1 MTLYARS
8 DVLQTSVPRT
18 AGGCGEAHGRPT
30 PKGAPVKIWAL
41 NCPPCENHLRSDDQ
55 WSATVSGIPETPD
68 EQEVRE
74 DQEKRGQRALEN
86 ATGTALQKLGDLPE
100 VMAQIAQQN
109 GTNQQMML
117 AMLTALVDKG
127 IISVPA
133 AVMPAPVP
141 ASEPEDVPDLN
152 AMSLNELREFAR
164 EREIKTTRAKEDQI
178 QLILAH
184 FAERV

>member
-18 AGGCGEAHGRPT
+18 AGGCGDSHGRPT
-30 PKGAPVKIWAL
+30 PKGAPVKVWAL
-41 NCPPCENHLRSDDQ
+41 SCPQCEGFLLHDDQ

-68 EQEVRE
+68 EKEIRE

-127 IISVPA
+127 IISVP
-133 AVMPAPVP
+133 VP
-141 ASEPEDVPDLN
+141 AVAAAAPEPEDLPDFN
-152 AMSLNELREFAR
+152 AMGIRELQDFAR

-178 QLILAH
+178 QLILDH
-184 FAERV
+184 FAGHGA

>member
-8 DVLQTSVPRT
+8 DVLLTSVPLT
-18 AGGCGEAHGRPT
+18 AGGCGTDHGRPT

-41 NCPPCENHLRSDDQ
+41 NCPRCENHLRTSDQ
-55 WSATVSGIPETPD
+55 WSATISSIPETPD
-68 EQEVRE
+68 EIETRE
-74 DQEKRGQRALEN
+74 DQEKRGQRALED

-109 GTNQQMML
+109 GANQTMMI

-127 IISVPA
+127 IISMPVVPA
-133 AVMPAPVP
+133 VAAKP
-141 ASEPEDVPDLN
+141 EPEDLPDLN
-152 AMSLNELREFAR
+152 AMSIRELQDFAR
-164 EREIKTTRAKEDQI
+164 ARDVKTTRGKDDQI
-178 QLILAH
+178 QLILTH